1 MHTHMAFD
9 AVMIVIVLLLV
20 LLPTAPAFTFV
31 AGVSPLVGS
40 SMSPMNTMI
49 PACSIPLQTPSAV
62 MDSCTFPSPVAPMRV
77 NNWQMISHGMGFNRL
92 GRAAD
97 ARKALL
103 RTLTTS
109 ALRFGR
115 IKTTLTKAKALRKPI
130 DHMITLAKRGSL
142 HARRQAYAY
151 IYDKEVVQALFE
163 KAPERYGMRQVRAC
177 TAAEVACLD

>member
-1 MHTHMAFD
+1 MALD
-9 AVMIVIVLLLV
+9 AVMIVVIPLLLV
-20 LLPTAPAFTFV
+20 LLPTAQAFTFV

-40 SMSPMNTMI
+40 SMSPMNTMS
-49 PACSIPLQTPSAV
+49 PACSILQTPSAE
-62 MDSCTFPSPVAPMRV
+62 MDSCTFSLSPSPVAPMRI

-177 TAAEVACLD
+177 TAAEIACLD